1 MLAVTVALTGA
12 PTEPLRES
20 QRPFLA
26 DFGLTRGALVGRYVI
41 VDRLGAGG
49 MGAVYV
55 AYDAQLARRVA
66 IKVLRPGISA
76 PDARARLLREA
87 QTMAQLTHPNVL
99 AVYDVGEYEDGVF
112 IATEYIEGRTM
123 KAWMSEP
130 RSWREVLDVASA
142 AGRGLA
148 AAHAAGIVHRDF
160 KPDNVFLGNDGR
172 VVVGDFGIARA
183 LQPKDH
189 EPAPQ
194 SASASKGDVPV
205 PSSGR
210 LPPSVPPS
218 GETLL
223 SANLTQEGAITGTVG
238 YMPPE
243 CAKDATLADP
253 RSDQFGFAV
262 TLYRALYGQAPFAYR
277 DLPSYLSALL
287 DPPRPPPA
295 GSRVPSWVHAIVMRG
310 LAFEPSARFASMTE
324 LLGAL
329 GRDPTRRRRAWA
341 VGAFVALIAAG
352 AALGWAQHERRV
364 SAECGAGEQLMAT
377 TWGPEAR
384 ARVGAAIAASG
395 APLAGEFAT
404 RAQAALDAY
413 ATEWAR
419 IHREA
424 SEATLL
430 HHRESTATLNDRL
443 ACLEG
448 ERDEVTAVVD
458 VLSHADA
465 VVATHSINAV
475 YGLALPRTCLE
486 EGAARAASLGS
497 GTAEHRAR
505 LLAVRRELAE
515 ADAQRMTGKLD
526 QALATAT
533 GALADA
539 RAIPHPQLEAQLL
552 FFLAACKRE
561 LEDDAVARV
570 TFEEAFAAAEA
581 AGNDSLAAMTA
592 AAVSLELGDSLADK
606 HEARRWLV
614 IAKGIR
620 AREMSD
626 DRADADIL
634 EAELSLLGAEGH
646 MDETLPL
653 RDRLI
658 ALLERIYGSSHPKIA
673 AAIANRAS
681 ALGAIGRR
689 DLAIQEARKAIA
701 MQERLFGPAM
711 PWLAIYYN
719 NLGSSLMDI
728 GRFPEAKEA
737 LEHALALVEPLGP
750 SSPHKVLPLVSMA
763 QLENRLDEHDAALA
777 AAQQGIAIVDSSGDE
792 VRFLPA
798 LLVQK
803 GNALLAKGDPSGARL
818 ACRSALER
826 QEKEEI
832 LGPDKVI
839 PDGEDALACAGD
851 AELALGHTG
860 EAVKLLERT
869 VSMTKRDS
877 PLDLA
882 LARFSLARALTSAK
896 ADPARARALAEQA
909 AAELRGAP
917 SMVREAER
925 IEAWLARI
933 PAR

>member
-1 MLAVTVALTGA
+1 VALTGA
-12 PTEPLRES
+12 PTAPLDES
-20 QRPFLA
+20 QRPYV
-26 DFGLTRGALVGRYVI
+26 DFGLARGALVGRYVI

-66 IKVLRPGISA
+66 VKVLRPGISA
-76 PDARARLLREA
+76 FDARARLLREA

-99 AVYDVGEYEDGVF
+99 AVYDVGAYQDGVF
-112 IATEYIEGRTM
+112 IATEYIVGRTM
-123 KAWMSEP
+123 KEWMREP
-130 RSWREVLDVASA
+130 RSWREVLGVASA

-189 EPAPQ
+189 EPVSQ
-194 SASASKGDVPV
+194 SAPGPKVDVPAP
-205 PSSGR
+205 PSGQ

-218 GETLL
+218 SETLL

-262 TLYRALYGQAPFAYR
+262 TLYRALYGQPPFVYK

-310 LAFEPSARFASMTE
+310 LAFEPSARFASMSE
-324 LLGAL
+324 LLEAL

-341 VGAFVALIAAG
+341 AGAFVAVVAAG
-352 AALGWAQHERRV
+352 GALGWAQHERHVRE
-364 SAECGAGEQLMAT
+364 ECGAGEQLMAT
-377 TWGPEAR
+377 TWGPEAH
-384 ARVGAAIAASG
+384 ARVGASISASG
-395 APLAGEFAT
+395 APLAGELAT
-404 RAQAALDAY
+404 RSQAALDAY

-419 IHREA
+419 VYREA

-430 HHRESTATLNDRL
+430 RHQESTATLTDRL

-448 ERDEVTAVVD
+448 ERDEVAAVVD

-465 VVATHSINAV
+465 VVATHSINAA
-475 YGLALPRTCLE
+475 YGLAPPRTCLE

-505 LLAVRRELAE
+505 ILAVRRALAE
-515 ADAQRMTGKLD
+515 ADAKRMTGKLD
-526 QALATAT
+526 EAVATAT
-533 GALADA
+533 SALTEA
-539 RAIPHPQLEAQLL
+539 RGIPHPQLEAQLL
-552 FFLAACKRE
+552 FLLAACKRE

-581 AGNDSLAAMTA
+581 AGNDSLAAMAA
-592 AAVSLELGDSLADK
+592 AAVSLELGDSLADT
-606 HEARRWLV
+606 HEARRWLA

-634 EAELSLLGAEGH
+634 EAELSLVGAEGH
-646 MDETLPL
+646 VDETLPL

-658 ALLERIYGSSHPKIA
+658 ALLERIYGASHPKIA
-673 AAIANRAS
+673 AAIANRAN
-681 ALGAIGRR
+681 ALGAIGRT
-689 DLAIQEARKAIA
+689 DQGIEEGRKAIA

-719 NLGSSLMDI
+719 NLGSSLMDL

-737 LEHALALVEPLGP
+737 LEHALALIEPLGP
-750 SSPHKVLPLVSMA
+750 SNPHKVLPLVSMA
-763 QLENRLDEHDAALA
+763 QLENLLGEHDRALA
-777 AAQQGIAIVDSSGDE
+777 AAAQGIAIVDSSGDSE

-803 GNALLAKGDPSGARL
+803 GIALLAKGDPSTARL
-818 ACRSALER
+818 ACRRALER

-839 PDGEDALACAGD
+839 PDGEDALACLGD

-869 VSMTKRDS
+869 VSMTKRHS
-877 PLDLA
+877 ALDLA

-896 ADPARARALAEQA
+896 TDPARARALAKQA
-909 AAELRGAP
+909 AAGLRAAP
-917 SMVREAER
+917 GMAREAER
-925 IEAWLARI
+925 VEAWLAR
-933 PAR
+933 P